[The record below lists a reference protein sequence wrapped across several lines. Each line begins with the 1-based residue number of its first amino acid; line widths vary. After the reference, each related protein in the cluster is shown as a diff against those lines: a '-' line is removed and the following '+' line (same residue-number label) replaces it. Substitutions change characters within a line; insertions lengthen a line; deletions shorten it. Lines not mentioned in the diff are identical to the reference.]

1 MEKQSCSFFDTE
13 SQKARESATV
23 WACRIEALLQR
34 AVEKGHVRVK
44 AKNDIL
50 RNKFW
55 TGLIDDRLKN
65 ASRHKYDPVK
75 DFGELLSLREVR
87 KIEQSGS
94 EKLKK
99 NAQHH
104 SSTVDNSSLTNKVN
118 EISSSMQ
125 GLVKRIDGLEK
136 KIENNT
142 HSGQPFQSGSRR
154 RGRGQYSLQRG
165 GLSNSNS
172 GRI

>member
-1 MEKQSCSFFDTE
+1 M
-13 SQKARESATV
+13 
-23 WACRIEALLQR
+23 
-34 AVEKGHVRVK
+34 
-44 AKNDIL
+44 
-50 RNKFW
+50 
-55 TGLIDDRLKN
+55 IDDRLKN

-87 KIEQSGS
+87 KIEQEQSGS

-125 GLVKRIDGLEK
+125 GLVIRIDGLEK

-142 HSGQPFQSGSRR
+142 HSGQRFQSGSRR